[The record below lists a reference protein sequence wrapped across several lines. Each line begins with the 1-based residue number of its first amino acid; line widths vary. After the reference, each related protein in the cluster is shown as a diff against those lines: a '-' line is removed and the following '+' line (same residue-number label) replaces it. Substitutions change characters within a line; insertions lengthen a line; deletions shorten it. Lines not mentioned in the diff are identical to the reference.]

1 MKICPV
7 CKTECGDGALYC
19 SNCGCALPPA
29 SVNPYTPPYQS
40 PVQQEAKDPV
50 PPGPEPPQ
58 EAQPFQQSNTYH
70 APQGDTAETHRNE
83 GQGYFSASQNGWYG
97 DQAQGYPNAQ
107 QGNYSEQ
114 NAYPYPNMP
123 QGGYQQPVYPNKPK
137 KGMKGW
143 AIGLII
149 GGVILLVAIIAAVCV
164 AIFLNFDQN
173 SVVDPSSS
181 IESSTED
188 EVSFVEE
195 SEANQVIPT
204 DPHDFNLAES
214 NPFVTEENG
223 DVIFTIPSLFFDASR
238 EEQNAIVEMIEAVGS
253 EDIRFTEDGD
263 LQVVMSK
270 TAYNLLLE
278 SFSAGLQIGINELKN
293 DDTFPSVTDISVNDT
308 YTVFQVTIDR
318 TTASATLDE
327 YTANL
332 TVSAIGGLYQMLA
345 GVPADMTMVTVQ
357 FVDAATGDIYNEEE
371 TINPAQYLVDLS

>member
-1 MKICPV
+1 
-7 CKTECGDGALYC
+7 
-19 SNCGCALPPA
+19 
-29 SVNPYTPPYQS
+29 
-40 PVQQEAKDPV
+40 
-50 PPGPEPPQ
+50 
-58 EAQPFQQSNTYH
+58 
-70 APQGDTAETHRNE
+70 
-83 GQGYFSASQNGWYG
+83 
-97 DQAQGYPNAQ
+97 
-107 QGNYSEQ
+107 
-114 NAYPYPNMP
+114 
-123 QGGYQQPVYPNKPK
+123 
-137 KGMKGW
+137 MKGW

-149 GGVILLVAIIAAVCV
+149 GGVILLVAIVAAVCV

-332 TVSAIGGLYQMLA
+332 TVSAIGGLYQML
-345 GVPADMTMVTVQ
+345 GRGPGGHDNGDRTVC
-357 FVDAATGDIYNEEE
+357 GCCNR
-371 TINPAQYLVDLS
+371 